1 LKTNSKVYRAA
12 LYMRLSKDDEGT
24 SESASIQTQR
34 SMLTSYAKENGF
46 IIHDEYVDDGWS
58 GTNFDRPA
66 FKRLVADIE
75 AGYVNMVISKDLSR
89 LGRDYITAGEY
100 TERYFPE
107 HGVRY
112 IAINDGYDSINPY
125 NDIAPFRNVI
135 NEMYARDISKKIR
148 SAFRTKMKDGCYIG
162 NFAPYGY
169 MKDSQNK
176 NHLVVDYR
184 VAPIVQEIFHRAEQ
198 GERPKEIA
206 QSLNQRGIMPPAV
219 YRCSSRAYLDISNYS
234 ERKEWASGSIC
245 KLLRNIVYLG
255 HTAQGKTEKV
265 SFKSHV
271 TLRKEPDEWVIIR
284 NTHEPLIT
292 QATYDMVRN
301 RSVSRKNEPKSCFE
315 NIFSGIAKCA
325 DCGRNMS
332 TTGTRK
338 KGAIANLV
346 CGGYKLYGSKECSNH
361 FVDYQALYDVVL
373 SEVRKQIKMSE
384 SDISEILDELEKET
398 SNEVPDNDQVTKV
411 QASLNGRARE
421 IDNIIKKLYE
431 DNVSG
436 KISNERFDKLLVTY
450 ETEQK
455 EALNRVS
462 SLSESVKVRNKHRDS
477 VQQYLELLQDLTD
490 VTELTPDLL
499 HRLIDHIDIEQGKYI
514 TTPTGKRKIQKVKIY
529 YKFIGNINEFAI
541 A

>member
-1 LKTNSKVYRAA
+1 
-12 LYMRLSKDDEGT
+12 MRLSKDDEGT

-46 IIHDEYVDDGWS
+46 IVHGEYVDDGWS

-66 FKRLVADIE
+66 FRKLVADIE
-75 AGYVNMVISKDLSR
+75 AGCINLVISKDLSR

-112 IAINDGYDSINPY
+112 IAINDGYDSMNPY

-148 SAFRTKMKDGCYIG
+148 SAFQTKMKDGCYIG

-169 MKDSQNK
+169 RKDPQNK
-176 NHLVVDYR
+176 NHLAIDYCA
-184 VAPIVQEIFHRAEQ
+184 APIVQEIFYRAEL

-206 QSLNQRGIMPPAV
+206 QSLNQREIMPPAV
-219 YRCSSRAYLDISNYS
+219 YRCSSRANLDIRNYS
-234 ERKEWASGSIC
+234 ERKEWTSGSIC

-271 TLRKEPDEWVIIR
+271 TLRKEPEEWIVIR
-284 NTHEPLIT
+284 NTHEPLVT
-292 QATYDMVRN
+292 QATYDMVRK
-301 RSVSRKNEPKSCFE
+301 RSVSRKAEPKNCFK

-338 KGAIANLV
+338 KGAIANLT
-346 CGGYKLYGSKECSNH
+346 CGGYKLYGNQVCSNH
-361 FVDYQALYDVVL
+361 FIDYQALYDVVL
-373 SEVRKQIKMSE
+373 SEVRKQLKAAE
-384 SDISEILDELEKET
+384 RDISEILDEVKREA
-398 SNEVPDNDQVTKV
+398 SNELPNDNQINKV
-411 QASLNGRARE
+411 QSALNARIME
-421 IDNIIKKLYE
+421 IDSIIQKLYE

-436 KISNERFDKLLVTY
+436 KINNERFEKLLFTY
-450 ETEQK
+450 ETEQR
-455 EALNRVS
+455 EAHNRIS
-462 SLSESVKVRNKHRDS
+462 FLSESVTAKSTHGDS
-477 VQQYLELLQDLTD
+477 AQQYLEALHELSD

-499 HRLIDHIDIEQGKYI
+499 HCLIDHIDIEQGKYI
-514 TTPTGKRKIQKVKIY
+514 KTPSGTRKIQRVKIHF
-529 YKFIGNINEFAI
+529 KFTGSIHESAI

>member
-1 LKTNSKVYRAA
+1 
-12 LYMRLSKDDEGT
+12 MRLSRDDEGT
-24 SESASIQTQR
+24 TESASIQTQR

-112 IAINDGYDSINPY
+112 IAINDGYDSSNSY
-125 NDIAPFRNVI
+125 NDIAPFKNVI

-148 SAFRTKMKDGCYIG
+148 SAFQTKMKDGCYIG

-169 MKDSQNK
+169 MKDPQNK
-176 NHLVVDYR
+176 NHLIVDYR
-184 VAPIVQEIFHRAEQ
+184 VAPIVQEIFRRAEQ

-206 QSLNQRGIMPPAV
+206 QSLNQREIMPPAV

-234 ERKEWASGSIC
+234 ERKEWTSGSIC

-271 TLRKEPDEWVIIR
+271 TLRKEPDEWVVIR
-284 NTHEPLIT
+284 NTHEPLVT

-301 RSVSRKNEPKSCFE
+301 RSVSRKNEPKNCFE

-361 FVDYQALYDVVL
+361 FIDYQALYDVVI
-373 SEVRKQIKMSE
+373 SELRKQTQMSA
-384 SDISEILDELEKET
+384 SDISEILDDLEKEAP
-398 SNEVPDNDQVTKV
+398 NELRNDDQINKV
-411 QASLNGRARE
+411 QSSLNARARE
-421 IDNIIKKLYE
+421 IDTIIQKLYE

-436 KISNERFDKLLVTY
+436 KISNERFDKLLLTY

-455 EALNRVS
+455 EALNRIS
-462 SLSESVKVRNKHRDS
+462 SLSESVTGRIKPRNS
-477 VQQYLELLQDLTD
+477 VQQYLELLKDLTD
-490 VTELTPDLL
+490 VTELTPELL
-499 HRLIDHIDIEQGKYI
+499 HHLIDHIDIEQGEYI
-514 TTPTGKRKIQKVKIY
+514 KTPTGKRKIQKIKIY